1 MALLSQLNV
10 TRQAHRAQRTC
21 LGCGARDDK
30 GKLLRLAVTGQ
41 DQLRVESYR
50 GRGGYLHRAPSCYK
64 AFVNRKGH
72 YRAFHV
78 EISRAAKAKLIDEL
92 AERDWE

>member
-1 MALLSQLNV
+1 MAK
-10 TRQAHRAQRTC
+10 RAHRAQRTC
-21 LGCGARDDK
+21 LGCGSRDDK
-30 GKLLRLAVTGQ
+30 DKLLRLAVTGQ
-41 DQLRVESYR
+41 DQIQVESDR
-50 GRGGYLHRAPSCYK
+50 GRGGYLHRVPSCQK

-78 EISRAAKAKLIDEL
+78 EISRTVKAKLIDEL